1 MSKIKELSDKYS
13 KKVENLF
20 KLAGDIQDDKLLQE
34 FDFVKARLHS
44 ASFKIIVVGEFN
56 RGKSTFINAL
66 LGMDI
71 LPTAEQETTAT
82 INILRFS
89 SSPYLEIKYK
99 DGHMERKE
107 LSTDELSRFDALT
120 DFDKSQVEN
129 IVIGLNAPIL
139 EDGTEI
145 IDTPGVNDPNEHRME
160 VTYGFIPYSDATIF
174 LLDATQP
181 FTASESDFLTGHIL
195 GKTVN
200 SIIFVLNRIDQV
212 PDSSI
217 DRLVENVKQ
226 KIIGTGVNISPTV
239 IPLSAQLVID
249 GLKRGEQSLVDSSFI
264 QLAFDTIDDKLSEG
278 RRLEI
283 KNRLFEGLFKSL
295 ASKVSGFLKTEI
307 DLLESSKSELLQRKN
322 NLLNAPGLMDEKFK
336 EIQVYLEEDKHAL
349 LRKIGDSLRKKKEV
363 VLESLIQEIKLQQK
377 DLNQFC
383 EQQLP
388 YKLKQ
393 HLTAWI
399 ERNEEHISGFL
410 RFSFNN
416 AASHFEKSFRAKI
429 NPYNKTNSGLSTH
442 MTDANPNLTLSSNL
456 EDIEKIS
463 FGVGAFAAFA
473 FSIFTGGLGLIMLP
487 TIAGSGFLFKNL
499 VGFTYGKKLI
509 ENQKTQVISNLPPKI
524 DELFDR
530 LTESL
535 TTSVN
540 EFYENLNEYLR
551 IEYRERLVKIGAQLE
566 SMIKKHDTEFA
577 DNKKIIDQQKDRLIK
592 INLLIAE

>member
-1 MSKIKELSDKYS
+1 MKKIKELSDKYS

-20 KLAGDIQDDKLLQE
+20 KLAGDIQDDKLLRE
-34 FDFVKARLHS
+34 FDFVRARLHS

-129 IVIGLNAPIL
+129 IVIGLHAPIL

-160 VTYGFIPYSDATIF
+160 VTYGFIPFSDATIF

-212 PDSSI
+212 PDATI

-239 IPLSAQLVID
+239 IPLSAQLAID
-249 GLKRGEQSLVDSSFI
+249 GLKRGEQRLVNSSFI

-295 ASKVSGFLKTEI
+295 ASKVSESLKTDI
-307 DLLESSKSELLQRKN
+307 GLLESSKSELLQRKN

-336 EIQVYLEEDKHAL
+336 EIQVYLEEDKYAL
-349 LRKIGDSLRKKKEV
+349 LRKIGDSLRKKKDD
-363 VLESLIQEIKLQQK
+363 VLQSLIQEISIQQR
-377 DLNQFC
+377 DLNHFC

-388 YKLKQ
+388 YRLKQ
-393 HLTAWI
+393 HLTSWI
-399 ERNEEHISGFL
+399 ERNEENISTFL

-416 AASHFEKSFRAKI
+416 AAQHFERSFAAKI
-429 NPYNKTNSGLSTH
+429 NPYSTNTGLSTQL
-442 MTDANPNLTLSSNL
+442 TDTNPNLTLSSNL

-463 FGVGAFAAFA
+463 FGVGAFAALA
-473 FSIFTGGLGLIMLP
+473 VGIFTGGLGLIMLP
-487 TIAGSGFLFKNL
+487 TIAGSGFMLKNF
-499 VGFTYGKKLI
+499 VGFTYGKKIL
-509 ENQKTQVISNLPPKI
+509 ENQKTQVISNLPPRI
-524 DELFDR
+524 DELFANITD
-530 LTESL
+530 SL
-535 TTSVN
+535 KISVDK
-540 EFYENLNEYLR
+540 FYEDLNNYLKT
-551 IEYRERLVKIGAQLE
+551 EYRERIFKLE
-566 SMIKKHDTEFA
+566 QQIEEKLKNFDTEFA
-577 DNKKIIDQQKDRLIK
+577 DKNKIIDQQKDRLIK
-592 INLLIAE
+592 INSLIAE